1 MTIRTFGLG
10 SLRQLYCRADLR
22 SSSEE
27 CHVAGFTDAYTA
39 YLQGPGGDA
48 ADQGW
53 LALFVGWI
61 AVAVAGATYIFGP
74 DEILYYAHA
83 GMTFLQHI
91 QANPGPIMSFG
102 LLCLAVGKRLRTK
115 GGMSRESYLQA
126 HYQFI
131 SDDGRDVSN
140 EVHIRDLGNDNFYV
154 LIGQ

>member
-1 MTIRTFGLG
+1 MQASDGNKLG
-10 SLRQLYCRADLR
+10 RVDLK
-22 SSSEE
+22 SSAEE
-27 CHVAGFTDAYTA
+27 CHVARFTDAYTA
-39 YLQGPGGDA
+39 YLEGPGGDA